1 MAFQYPQSGP
11 NNVAEYMAS
20 GLPWTTASSF
30 NASAYRL
37 DFPYV
42 TNFVAV
48 STTTGSLRIGF
59 TQNGVNGTNY
69 FLVAPANGF
78 FSIPVRCN
86 TIFVRADTTACSAS
100 IVVGLTTI
108 PQRNFPTLTG
118 SGTYLTSSNSA
129 SLPQNVFG
137 YGVPGD
143 PGFGTGLG

>member
-30 NASAYRL
+30 NTSAFRL

-42 TNFVAV
+42 TNFI
-48 STTTGSLRIGF
+48 SILPTTGALRLGF

-69 FLVAPANGF
+69 VLVPQNTF
-78 FSIPVRCN
+78 FTIGVRCN
-86 TIFVRADTTACSAS
+86 TIFVRGDFTSCSAS
-100 IVVGLTTI
+100 VVVGLTTI